1 MVCQH
6 RRNVPQP
13 PLPPP
18 PPTLYLLVIPGTN
31 RTILIFCLILQNSA
45 KQKQQGLEVKNIL
58 SDLKSPMFI
67 TIVIGLGLVFLVFLT
82 GLSGISIADLDART
96 RPKIQAMLVKL
107 ENVWVSEISS

>member
-13 PLPPP
+13 PPPP
-18 PPTLYLLVIPGTN
+18 QPLYLLVIPGTN
-31 RTILIFCLILQNSA
+31 LTILIFCLILQNSA

-82 GLSGISIADLDART
+82 GFIWHKYCRLRRKNTA
-96 RPKIQAMLVKL
+96 
-107 ENVWVSEISS
+107 ENTSHASETGECLGK

>member
-1 MVCQH
+1 
-6 RRNVPQP
+6 
-13 PLPPP
+13 
-18 PPTLYLLVIPGTN
+18 
-31 RTILIFCLILQNSA
+31 
-45 KQKQQGLEVKNIL
+45 
-58 SDLKSPMFI
+58 MFI